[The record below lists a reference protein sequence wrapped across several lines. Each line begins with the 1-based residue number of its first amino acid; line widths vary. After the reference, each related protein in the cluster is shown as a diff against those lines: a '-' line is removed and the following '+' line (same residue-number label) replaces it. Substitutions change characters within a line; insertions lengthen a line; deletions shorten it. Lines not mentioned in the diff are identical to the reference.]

1 MGIRVPSREAA
12 SVEVLMQE
20 CPGRDG
26 AEAAKVAGVQWPR
39 KRHLKMRSEREWAAA
54 SCSAGKASLK
64 NRDWRPAWVF
74 QDFPDYR
81 PAPPCCSSFCPLWQL
96 VLLKWENWQQ
106 RGRQGVTREM
116 AELKFPWDIRHILH
130 VRHHCCSI
138 PSLLQVNLEV
148 EATPPCH
155 MGWLCDLLLNDLG
168 KWHWVLRLS
177 HKKTIHLQRG
187 VLWAE
192 PPLKMTS
199 YHEGAMWERT

>member
-26 AEAAKVAGVQWPR
+26 AEAAKVAGVQWQR
-39 KRHLKMRSEREWAAA
+39 KRHLKMRSERESGLLHRAAPEKPHWKTGTDGLPECSRISQIIA
-54 SCSAGKASLK
+54 QLLLAARHSVPCGSSSCWNEKIDSRGEDKAWL
-64 NRDWRPAWVF
+64 
-74 QDFPDYR
+74 
-81 PAPPCCSSFCPLWQL
+81 
-96 VLLKWENWQQ
+96 
-106 RGRQGVTREM
+106 EM
-116 AELKFPWDIRHILH
+116 AELKFPWDIRQILH

-177 HKKTIHLQRG
+177 HKKTIHLQHG

-192 PPLKMTS
+192 PPRKMTS